1 MLVFTVD
8 WRVTSTLR
16 LPVGKQAKQPKTHA
30 LSRMAYYVPLEK
42 RDSNSKPLLLHNSII
57 VLLFWRAT
65 GEVQI
70 RT

>member
-16 LPVGKQAKQPKTHA
+16 LPVWKQAQKTKTHA
-30 LSRMAYYVPLEK
+30 LSSMAYYVPLEK
-42 RDSNSKPLLLHNSII
+42 RDSNSKPLLLHNSVI

-65 GEVQI
+65 GEV
-70 RT
+70 